1 MYRDFTN
8 RLSQDFVSINSNEY
22 TILTQKIIIFFGLT
36 SHTNLVNGFDEIF
49 QEFIVDNKIIS
60 LEWDNWSGYSVVAI
74 NSLAEDL
81 LVDIIAFIKDYISKK
96 LM

>member
-22 TILTQKIIIFFGLT
+22 TILTQKIINAFRLVA
-36 SHTNLVNGFDEIF
+36 HTNLVNGFDEMF

-74 NSLAEDL
+74 NDISEELLEDI
-81 LVDIIAFIKDYISKK
+81 VEFVKNYISKK